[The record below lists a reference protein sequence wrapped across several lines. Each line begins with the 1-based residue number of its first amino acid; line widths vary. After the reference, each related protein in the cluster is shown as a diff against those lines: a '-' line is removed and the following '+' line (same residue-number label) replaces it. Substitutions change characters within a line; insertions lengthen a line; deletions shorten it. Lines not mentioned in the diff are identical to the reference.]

1 MKNKM
6 LNCKHSQGHIE
17 IILSFVI
24 FLGFLI
30 MIFVFFNP
38 VQQPKTSSAILED
51 VQEKLLDYL
60 SIDYDYTSL
69 ILTPS
74 ALSTITSSKKNCFS
88 VNNTIGFKSGEHL
101 IVLDLNNKVL
111 DSSTAYPAK
120 FKIENSSNAN
130 NQLYKLYISKY
141 PDTDI
146 RNFNP
151 YHLSSSETCVELPS
165 GSYSFGALTSDSLVL
180 QENLPALNDY
190 YVNGS
195 YKALKTDLKITDD
208 FEFIVY
214 DLNRNVIMNESLT
227 KHKIKT
233 TNVFSREILLKTI
246 NKNATQGSIIL
257 GLRVW

>member
-1 MKNKM
+1 
-6 LNCKHSQGHIE
+6 
-17 IILSFVI
+17 
-24 FLGFLI
+24 

-38 VQQPKTSSAILED
+38 VQQPKMSSAILED
-51 VQEKLLDYL
+51 VQEKLLDYI

-69 ILTPS
+69 ILTQP
-74 ALSTITSSKKNCFS
+74 ALTTITSSGKNCFS
-88 VNNTIGFKSGEHL
+88 VNNAIGFDPTTWHPL
-101 IVLDLNNKVL
+101 VLDLNNNIVDSHLSSEKFSIEKSSVL
-111 DSSTAYPAK
+111 
-120 FKIENSSNAN
+120 N
-130 NQLYKLYISKY
+130 NKLYKFYVSKY
-141 PDTDI
+141 PDGDERN

-151 YHLSSSETCVELPS
+151 YHLSPSETCVELLP
-165 GSYSFGALTSDSLVL
+165 GTYSFGALTTDSLVL
-180 QENLPALNDY
+180 QENLPALNK
-190 YVNGS
+190 S
-195 YKALKTDLKITDD
+195 YMDNYDALKKDLNIADD